1 MMNSEP
7 ESNRQFRAKERYLI
21 VTSTEYKR
29 EYYIHAT
36 SEEEAKEKAMILE
49 SNPKDWMDEM
59 GYVIGDV
66 EVVHCSRDNMF
77 TDMMTRN
84 TSP

>member
-1 MMNSEP
+1 MNS
-7 ESNRQFRAKERYLI
+7 NTDKQDRQYRSKERFLV

-36 SEEEAKEKAMILE
+36 SEDEAKEKAMILE
-49 SNPKDWMDEM
+49 SGPKDVMDEM
-59 GYVIGDV
+59 GYVIGEV

-77 TDMMTRN
+77 TDMMTR
-84 TSP
+84 